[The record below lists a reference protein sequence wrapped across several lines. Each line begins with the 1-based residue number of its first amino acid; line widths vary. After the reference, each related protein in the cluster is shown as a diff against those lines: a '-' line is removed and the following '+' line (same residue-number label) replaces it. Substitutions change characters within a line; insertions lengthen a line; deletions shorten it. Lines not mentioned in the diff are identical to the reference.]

1 VASGQVHVFYP
12 QASADRCTAALLL
25 EVDPVALV
33 RGKGGPGQHKGSAGQ
48 KGSASQKGSEP
59 PGITHYVNDRP
70 YAASSLLAVALKEVF
85 GTALS
90 GRCDARPELAA
101 SPIPLEIHVPA
112 LRCAGGADLAT
123 SLFAPLGWAV
133 TATPIPLDPP
143 QWGTSR
149 YVDLRLNGTVRLA
162 DALNHLYVLLPV
174 LDDAKHYWVTSDE
187 IDKLVRAGAGWLAT
201 HPEKALITR
210 RYLAHR
216 RELTVPALAR
226 LAEADDLA
234 PEDLDNAVPDEGD
247 GGEEPKPVP
256 LSVLRREAV
265 LDALRECGARSVGDL
280 GCGDGALTRSLMA
293 TREIDRVVAAD
304 VSARA
309 LAIAARRL
317 RLERLPEAKR
327 ASISLIQSAL
337 TYRDERLTSLDAAV
351 LMEVIEHV
359 DDERLPALERA
370 VFGFAAP
377 ASVIV
382 TTPNAEHNAVY
393 GMAPGTLR
401 HPDHRWE
408 WTRAQ
413 FRRWARRVAA
423 TYGYSVRF
431 SGAGPEAPEAGP
443 PTQLAVF
450 TRTEAA

>member
-1 VASGQVHVFYP
+1 
-12 QASADRCTAALLL
+12 AD
-25 EVDPVALV
+25 
-33 RGKGGPGQHKGSAGQ
+33 
-48 KGSASQKGSEP
+48 
-59 PGITHYVNDRP
+59 
-70 YAASSLLAVALKEVF
+70 
-85 GTALS
+85 
-90 GRCDARPELAA
+90 
-101 SPIPLEIHVPA
+101 
-112 LRCAGGADLAT
+112 
-123 SLFAPLGWAV
+123 
-133 TATPIPLDPP
+133 
-143 QWGTSR
+143 
-149 YVDLRLNGTVRLA
+149 
-162 DALNHLYVLLPV
+162 
-174 LDDAKHYWVTSDE
+174 
-187 IDKLVRAGAGWLAT
+187 
-201 HPEKALITR
+201 
-210 RYLAHR
+210 
-216 RELTVPALAR
+216 ALAR

-234 PEDLDNAVPDEGD
+234 PEDLDNAVPDEAEEASEADAGT
-247 GGEEPKPVP
+247 GEPGAPSPDEPAPEPGQPVP

-265 LDALRECGARSVGDL
+265 LHVLRESGARSVGDL
-280 GCGDGALTRSLMA
+280 GCGDGALTKHLISEKGVER
-293 TREIDRVVAAD
+293 IVAAD

-317 RLERLPEAKR
+317 RLERLPEARR

-337 TYRDERLTSLDAAV
+337 TYRDERLTNLDAAV

-393 GMAPGTLR
+393 RMTPGARR

-413 FRRWARRVAA
+413 FRRWAGRVAA

-431 SGAGPEAPEAGP
+431 HGAGPEAPEAGP

-450 TRTEAA
+450 TRTERAA